1 MIAEERRANLLQ
13 ALNDNG
19 YIQVAELAEEL
30 KISSATI
37 RRDLFRLEKEGLCIR
52 KRGGAV
58 RATSE
63 VVFELPYKIKQF
75 QYVEEK
81 KRIGLAAASYV
92 DEGDTILLDA
102 GSTTYAVAQALA
114 HLKHLTVVTNDL
126 QIAVC
131 LAANPNFQ
139 LVCTGGAARPYVFSL
154 QGWQTETFIKNL
166 QVNMTFLGAD
176 AIDND
181 GYITNTNLDEVG
193 IKQAMIEAAQRVIL
207 VTDSSK
213 FKKIGFY
220 RVCDLAQVNLVLTDR
235 GISPE
240 SLELLDTKDIEYQ
253 LV

>member
-1 MIAEERRANLLQ
+1 
-13 ALNDNG
+13 
-19 YIQVAELAEEL
+19 
-30 KISSATI
+30 
-37 RRDLFRLEKEGLCIR
+37 
-52 KRGGAV
+52 
-58 RATSE
+58 
-63 VVFELPYKIKQF
+63 
-75 QYVEEK
+75 
-81 KRIGLAAASYV
+81 
-92 DEGDTILLDA
+92 
-102 GSTTYAVAQALA
+102 
-114 HLKHLTVVTNDL
+114 
-126 QIAVC
+126 
-131 LAANPNFQ
+131 
-139 LVCTGGAARPYVFSL
+139 
-154 QGWQTETFIKNL
+154 
-166 QVNMTFLGAD
+166 MTFLGAD